1 MLSGAGTG
9 FFQSAIGANQLQ
21 QPVIVDHALSAAR
34 AEHPGLQADARL
46 NRAGCGVIVILGVF
60 SGGG

>member
-9 FFQSAIGANQLQ
+9 FFQSAIGTDQLQ

-46 NRAGCGVIVILGVF
+46 DRAGGGVIVILGVF